1 MSKENKEK
9 QTYSGDSIASKWLSG
24 TWLGNLL
31 GYPSNTYIDGY
42 GTTRNYANLEESAQG
57 QQLSRM
63 KDTAKNY
70 GKVALTGMSFG
81 NPLVS
86 RSTIGAVLPTGAQSY
101 FITEGLRDAYN
112 RFMKK
117 DKTAEDA
124 VWTGLDLAGAIPAF
138 SAIRN
143 GAKYILPTAAKT
155 AAPALIAKQISKTK
169 LPATEPLLNVGWA
182 PKQTIGVTR
191 AGEYDNM
198 FYPNRYDVV
207 HGNANPFGVWLQG
220 KVGTPKPGLK
230 AQIARNVMAN
240 RPAQYRGTVTLG
252 KPIASVGEVSDRD
265 ALSRIIEGT
274 GADGIIYN
282 NVYDNGFNNNQVI
295 HSFVK
300 PELVDINK
308 PAVVKYYGPTMGKSF
323 AAKSNPNLIDLDTW
337 GMPEYNQL
345 AKKYGYKDWR
355 EMILSDKG
363 DYNQEYKT
371 LIKDQ
376 IRRIQADPQYNGKTI
391 VVSNASLLKPDSG
404 ITFANTPLIPE
415 RSILAFRNHQRH
427 PWESIEHG
435 KQWWDSLQQKGTPLT
450 INNRF
455 ISDIE
460 LTPGNTTLFNTS
472 FSPKGRTSYAFFE
485 RPSKLSEAERL
496 DVPKDLSPNISRSLG
511 FSSTTGEELFM
522 PNEILGEFVSGKN
535 QAAKFFQQP
544 VVQNSYAHNKELANR
559 LGINIAD
566 RPENISEIVGAPIK
580 LSPYIQNPGN
590 ELANIAQSY
599 LGDPSAT
606 LSIAWTPFSKRVA
619 KLTGIHEGLHRG
631 HYAQVIKPA
640 PPITKNY
647 YETTMRPEATFWN
660 WKINKLLKPEYQ
672 NGYLGGPFDGE
683 AGVNLIEMG
692 RDMGVKLGTK
702 YPGDEVF
709 MNMINNYNRHK
720 SFLIPHLNLDTRAGR
735 RHVWDAMTG
744 QYFKQ
749 GGILK
754 RVESGKSGI
763 HIKPEN
769 RGKFTAS
776 AKRAGMG
783 VQEYARK
790 VLNDPNATPLQRR
803 RANFARN
810 AKKFKHN

>member
-1 MSKENKEK
+1 MRNKK
-9 QTYSGDSIASKWLSG
+9 QRIIPAHYSWNSSIFTRGVVDPIKRR
-24 TWLGNLL
+24 LGW
-31 GYPSNTYIDGY
+31 IDESE
-42 GTTRNYANLEESAQG
+42 RPVSLKESATG
-57 QQLSRM
+57 QELDRM
-63 KDTAKNY
+63 KDTAKGT
-70 GKVALTGMSFG
+70 GKLVATGLAFS
-81 NPLVS
+81 NPVTA
-86 RSTIGAVLPTGAQSY
+86 STAMAPLITGSQAY
-101 FITEGLRDAYN
+101 FMTEGLKDAYN
-112 RFMKK
+112 RVTSSN
-117 DKTAEDA
+117 KTAADGA
-124 VWTGLDLAGAIPAF
+124 MVALDVAGAVPAF

-143 GAKYILPTAAKT
+143 GAKYVLPTAAKT
-155 AAPALIAKQISKTK
+155 VAPALIAKQISKTK

-300 PELVDINK
+300 PKLVDINK

-391 VVSNASLLKPDSG
+391 VVSNASLLKPNSG

-450 INNRF
+450 IDNRF

-496 DVPKDLSPNISRSLG
+496 GIPKGTRNQPDNTSLPTRGFDVIPINKNNFYR
-511 FSSTTGEELFM
+511 
-522 PNEILGEFVSGKN
+522 VSGPSEITDISEFGKLRIDPIARFDQMQLRIIN
-535 QAAKFFQQP
+535 EQTGIPMEKLYEINASDNPRAIQNLVMESEAYKSASPFDQFNMKLSAARPKSNHGDKGFQRGAFFSIYDPNNPASKYYGAPTIVGTTRKSSFLGGHHGDYRGEWNLDIP
-544 VVQNSYAHNKELANR
+544 VGSGQNSGSAVLRNGFEKENFRYWA
-559 LGINIAD
+559 LGKD
-566 RPENISEIVGAPIK
+566 GK
-580 LSPYIQNPGN
+580 W
-590 ELANIAQSY
+590 Y
-599 LGDPSAT
+599 LHS
-606 LSIAWTPFSKRVA
+606 
-619 KLTGIHEGLHRG
+619 
-631 HYAQVIKPA
+631 
-640 PPITKNY
+640 
-647 YETTMRPEATFWN
+647 
-660 WKINKLLKPEYQ
+660 
-672 NGYLGGPFDGE
+672 
-683 AGVNLIEMG
+683 
-692 RDMGVKLGTK
+692 
-702 YPGDEVF
+702 
-709 MNMINNYNRHK
+709 
-720 SFLIPHLNLDTRAGR
+720 
-735 RHVWDAMTG
+735 
-744 QYFKQ
+744 FKQ

-754 RVESGKSGI
+754 RK
-763 HIKPEN
+763 
-769 RGKFTAS
+769 
-776 AKRAGMG
+776 
-783 VQEYARK
+783 
-790 VLNDPNATPLQRR
+790 
-803 RANFARN
+803 
-810 AKKFKHN
+810 

>member
-42 GTTRNYANLEESAQG
+42 GTTRNYVNLEESAQG

-81 NPLVS
+81 NPLVA

-124 VWTGLDLAGAIPAF
+124 VWTGLNLAGAIPAF

-435 KQWWDSLQQKGTPLT
+435 EQWWDSLQQKGTPLT
-450 INNRF
+450 IDNRF

-485 RPSKLSEAERL
+485 RPSKLSEAERFGIPKHERNWDYQFFKSIKERNPALTSYIRTKHFAEQSTDNKLTSSFFPKGRTL
-496 DVPKDLSPNISRSLG
+496 DEDMWFSADDNLWKYYQNNKKDLPIKMTHKSPNDFYVFDYTRQSKYPDGHFFFSMHDRPQFGKGKISKDFYIYDKNIKPISEY
-511 FSSTTGEELFM
+511 TGDDLHIIDKNTGNYLLRELD
-522 PNEILGEFVSGKN
+522 S
-535 QAAKFFQQP
+535 
-544 VVQNSYAHNKELANR
+544 NSANSALLQDAVHNKTPNTIYGYDSGSNFVEGMYEFAVPRNTQMKLVDPITYDNN
-559 LGINIAD
+559 GHI
-566 RPENISEIVGAPIK
+566 IK
-580 LSPYIQNPGN
+580 LSKRDNFKNPDFR
-590 ELANIAQSY
+590 Y
-599 LGDPSAT
+599 
-606 LSIAWTPFSKRVA
+606 
-619 KLTGIHEGLHRG
+619 
-631 HYAQVIKPA
+631 
-640 PPITKNY
+640 
-647 YETTMRPEATFWN
+647 
-660 WKINKLLKPEYQ
+660 
-672 NGYLGGPFDGE
+672 
-683 AGVNLIEMG
+683 
-692 RDMGVKLGTK
+692 
-702 YPGDEVF
+702 
-709 MNMINNYNRHK
+709 
-720 SFLIPHLNLDTRAGR
+720 
-735 RHVWDAMTG
+735 
-744 QYFKQ
+744 KQ

>member
-1 MSKENKEK
+1 MSKENKENKEK

-42 GTTRNYANLEESAQG
+42 GTTRNYANLKESAQG

-81 NPLVS
+81 NPLVA

-124 VWTGLDLAGAIPAF
+124 VWTGLNLAGAVPAF

-450 INNRF
+450 IDNRF

-496 DVPKDLSPNISRSLG
+496 GILKGARNQPDNTALPTRGFDVIPTNKNNFYR
-511 FSSTTGEELFM
+511 
-522 PNEILGEFVSGKN
+522 VSG
-535 QAAKFFQQP
+535 P
-544 VVQNSYAHNKELANR
+544 SE
-559 LGINIAD
+559 ITD
-566 RPENISEIVGAPIK
+566 ISEFGKLRIDPIARFDQMQLRIINEQTGIPMERLYEINASDNPRAIQNLVMESEAYKSASPFDQFNMKLSAARPKSNHGDKGFQRGAFFSIYDPNNPASKYYGAPTIVG
-580 LSPYIQNPGN
+580 
-590 ELANIAQSY
+590 
-599 LGDPSAT
+599 
-606 LSIAWTPFSKRVA
+606 
-619 KLTGIHEGLHRG
+619 
-631 HYAQVIKPA
+631 
-640 PPITKNY
+640 
-647 YETTMRPEATFWN
+647 TTRKSSF
-660 WKINKLLKPEYQ
+660 
-672 NGYLGGPFDGE
+672 LGGHHGDYRGE
-683 AGVNLIEMG
+683 WNLDIPVGSGQNTGSAVLRSGFEKENFKYW
-692 RDMGVKLGTK
+692 KLGNDGK
-702 YPGDEVF
+702 WYLH
-709 MNMINNYNRHK
+709 N
-720 SFLIPHLNLDTRAGR
+720 
-735 RHVWDAMTG
+735 
-744 QYFKQ
+744 FKQ

-763 HIKPEN
+763 HIKKKN

>member
-81 NPLVS
+81 NPLVA

-155 AAPALIAKQISKTK
+155 AAPALITKQISKTK

-450 INNRF
+450 IDNRF

-496 DVPKDLSPNISRSLG
+496 GILKGARNQPDNTALPTRGFDVIPTNKNNFYR
-511 FSSTTGEELFM
+511 
-522 PNEILGEFVSGKN
+522 VSG
-535 QAAKFFQQP
+535 P
-544 VVQNSYAHNKELANR
+544 SE
-559 LGINIAD
+559 ITD
-566 RPENISEIVGAPIK
+566 ISEFGKLRIDPIARFDQMQLRIINEQTGIPMERLYEINASDNPRAIQNLVMESEAYKSASPFDQFNMKLSAARPKSNHGDKGFQRGAFFSIYDPNNPASKYYGAPTIVG
-580 LSPYIQNPGN
+580 
-590 ELANIAQSY
+590 
-599 LGDPSAT
+599 
-606 LSIAWTPFSKRVA
+606 
-619 KLTGIHEGLHRG
+619 
-631 HYAQVIKPA
+631 
-640 PPITKNY
+640 
-647 YETTMRPEATFWN
+647 TTRKSSF
-660 WKINKLLKPEYQ
+660 
-672 NGYLGGPFDGE
+672 LGGHHGDYRGE
-683 AGVNLIEMG
+683 WNLDIPVGSGQNTGSAVLRSGFEKENFKYW
-692 RDMGVKLGTK
+692 KLGNDGK
-702 YPGDEVF
+702 WYLH
-709 MNMINNYNRHK
+709 N
-720 SFLIPHLNLDTRAGR
+720 
-735 RHVWDAMTG
+735 
-744 QYFKQ
+744 FKQ

>member
-1 MSKENKEK
+1 MNKENKEK

-81 NPLVS
+81 NPLVA

-124 VWTGLDLAGAIPAF
+124 VWTGLDLAGAVPAF

-450 INNRF
+450 IDNRF

-485 RPSKLSEAERL
+485 RPSKLSEAERFGIPKHERNWDYQFFKSIKERNPALTSYIRTKHFAEQSTDNKLTSSFFPKGRTL
-496 DVPKDLSPNISRSLG
+496 DEDMWFSADDNLWKYYQNNKKDLPIKMTHKSPNDFYVFDYTRQSKYPDGHFFFSMHDRPQFGKGKISKDFYIYDKNIKPISEY
-511 FSSTTGEELFM
+511 TGDDLHIIDKNTGNYLLRELD
-522 PNEILGEFVSGKN
+522 S
-535 QAAKFFQQP
+535 
-544 VVQNSYAHNKELANR
+544 NSANSALLQDAVHNKTPNTIYGYDSGSNFVEGMYEFAVPRNTQMKLVDPITYDNN
-559 LGINIAD
+559 GHI
-566 RPENISEIVGAPIK
+566 IK
-580 LSPYIQNPGN
+580 LSKRDNFKNPDFR
-590 ELANIAQSY
+590 Y
-599 LGDPSAT
+599 
-606 LSIAWTPFSKRVA
+606 
-619 KLTGIHEGLHRG
+619 
-631 HYAQVIKPA
+631 
-640 PPITKNY
+640 
-647 YETTMRPEATFWN
+647 
-660 WKINKLLKPEYQ
+660 
-672 NGYLGGPFDGE
+672 
-683 AGVNLIEMG
+683 
-692 RDMGVKLGTK
+692 
-702 YPGDEVF
+702 
-709 MNMINNYNRHK
+709 
-720 SFLIPHLNLDTRAGR
+720 
-735 RHVWDAMTG
+735 
-744 QYFKQ
+744 KQ

-769 RGKFTAS
+769 RGKLTRLK
-776 AKRAGMG
+776 KRTGKSEAELWKEGNPA
-783 VQEYARK
+783 VRK
-790 VLNDPNATPLQRR
+790 MIT
-803 RANFARN
+803 FARN
-810 AKKFKHN
+810 SRKWKHK

>member
-1 MSKENKEK
+1 MGDKKQRIIPAHYSWNSSIFTRGVVDPIKRKLGWVDENERPV
-9 QTYSGDSIASKWLSG
+9 
-24 TWLGNLL
+24 LL
-31 GYPSNTYIDGY
+31 K
-42 GTTRNYANLEESAQG
+42 ESATG
-57 QQLSRM
+57 QELDRM
-63 KDTAKNY
+63 KETAKGA
-70 GKVALTGMSFG
+70 GKLVATGLAFG
-81 NPLVS
+81 NPVTT
-86 RSTIGAVLPTGAQSY
+86 STVMAPLITGSQAY
-101 FITEGLRDAYN
+101 FMTEGLKDAYN
-112 RFMKK
+112 RVISPN
-117 DKTAEDA
+117 KTTADGA
-124 VWTGLDLAGAIPAF
+124 MVALDVAGAVPAF
-138 SAIRN
+138 SAIKN
-143 GAKYILPTAAKT
+143 GAKYVLPTAAKT
-155 AAPALIAKQISKTK
+155 VAPALIAKQISKTK

-240 RPAQYRGTVTLG
+240 RLAQYRGTVTLG
-252 KPIASVGEVSDRD
+252 KPIASVGEVSDRN

-435 KQWWDSLQQKGTPLT
+435 KQWWDLLQQKGTPLT
-450 INNRF
+450 IDNRF

-485 RPSKLSEAERL
+485 RPSKLPEAERL
-496 DVPKDLSPNISRSLG
+496 GIPKHERDWDYQFFKSIKEENPALTSYIRTKHFAEKSADNKLTSSFFPKGRTLDEDMWFSADDNLWKYYQNNKKDLPIKMTHKSPNDFYVFDYTRQSKYPDGHFFFSMHDRPQFGKGKISKDFYIYDKNVKPISEY
-511 FSSTTGEELFM
+511 TGDDLHIIDKNTGNYLLRELD
-522 PNEILGEFVSGKN
+522 S
-535 QAAKFFQQP
+535 
-544 VVQNSYAHNKELANR
+544 NSANSALLQDAVHNKTPNTIYGYDSGSNFVEGMYEFAVPRNTQMKLVDPITYDNN
-559 LGINIAD
+559 GHI
-566 RPENISEIVGAPIK
+566 IK
-580 LSPYIQNPGN
+580 LSKRDNFKNPDFR
-590 ELANIAQSY
+590 Y
-599 LGDPSAT
+599 
-606 LSIAWTPFSKRVA
+606 
-619 KLTGIHEGLHRG
+619 
-631 HYAQVIKPA
+631 
-640 PPITKNY
+640 
-647 YETTMRPEATFWN
+647 
-660 WKINKLLKPEYQ
+660 
-672 NGYLGGPFDGE
+672 
-683 AGVNLIEMG
+683 
-692 RDMGVKLGTK
+692 
-702 YPGDEVF
+702 
-709 MNMINNYNRHK
+709 
-720 SFLIPHLNLDTRAGR
+720 
-735 RHVWDAMTG
+735 
-744 QYFKQ
+744 KQ

-754 RVESGKSGI
+754 RK
-763 HIKPEN
+763 
-769 RGKFTAS
+769 
-776 AKRAGMG
+776 
-783 VQEYARK
+783 
-790 VLNDPNATPLQRR
+790 
-803 RANFARN
+803 
-810 AKKFKHN
+810 